1 MAAPR
6 AGSSSGF
13 ANGDGPFILV
23 RDSIVSKFNFKVLLL
38 LSSGHMAVDTFQG
51 ALPAV
56 LPFLKDNLNLSYT
69 MAGMILIMSNITSS
83 VIQPLFGLLSDKKE
97 KAFLLPLG
105 AFLAGAGFCL
115 LPLARNYGLVL
126 LLVAISGMGI
136 ACFHPEGF
144 KTARFFTGQKMATG
158 MSVFS
163 VGGNAGIALGPI
175 LALSIIHY
183 RGFSS
188 LGWMAVVP
196 LLFVTAIILFRRTVA
211 VQNSGTHSASKEK
224 IRSTKA
230 AYRALFIIICAIIM
244 RTWIMFGLM
253 TYIPFY
259 YINYLKGNPVF
270 AGKLVSLF
278 LIGGAVGTL
287 AGSPLADR
295 WGHRLWLRFSMLGT
309 ALLFPFILWLQ
320 GLALFAIVI
329 LFGLILI
336 STFSVTIVMGQN
348 LFPRNLGVTSGLLVG
363 FAIGAGGI
371 GVTLLGVIA
380 DHFGVPVA
388 MKCIGVLPVAGFLLT
403 MILRYPVDEQ
413 VKDKRSAVSD

>member
-1 MAAPR
+1 M
-6 AGSSSGF
+6 
-13 ANGDGPFILV
+13 V
-23 RDSIVSKFNFKVLLL
+23 
-38 LSSGHMAVDTFQG
+38 VDTFQG

-69 MAGMILIMSNITSS
+69 MAGMILIIANISSS
-83 VIQPLFGLLSDKKE
+83 VIQPFFGMLSDKKE

-136 ACFHPEGF
+136 ASYHPEGF
-144 KTARFFTGQKMATG
+144 KTARFFTGQRMATG

-163 VGGNAGIALGPI
+163 VGGNAGMALGPI

-188 LGWMAVVP
+188 LGWMAVLP
-196 LLFVTAIILFRRTVA
+196 AAFRDCDCPASPDRCCAELRDTFGSQG
-211 VQNSGTHSASKEK
+211 QNPGLQSGLPD
-224 IRSTKA
+224 
-230 AYRALFIIICAIIM
+230 ALRLSYALIII

-259 YINYLKGNPVF
+259 YINYLKGDPVF

-295 WGHRLWLRFSMLGT
+295 WGHLFWLRFSMLGC

-320 GLALFAIVI
+320 GFALLCDCYSIRTNPYFHFFRYCCHGTEPVSAQY
-329 LFGLILI
+329 G
-336 STFSVTIVMGQN
+336 S
-348 LFPRNLGVTSGLLVG
+348 R
-363 FAIGAGGI
+363 IGSAGR
-371 GVTLLGVIA
+371 
-380 DHFGVPVA
+380 
-388 MKCIGVLPVAGFLLT
+388 
-403 MILRYPVDEQ
+403 LRYRSRRNRGDPSGRHGGSFRGPCGDEVHRCAPCCGIPADYDPALSCRRTGQ
-413 VKDKRSAVSD
+413 RGTLSIAVHRTGRSPRTFDELRRSWNAL

>member
-1 MAAPR
+1 
-6 AGSSSGF
+6 
-13 ANGDGPFILV
+13 
-23 RDSIVSKFNFKVLLL
+23 
-38 LSSGHMAVDTFQG
+38 MAVDMFQG

-69 MAGMILIMSNITSS
+69 MTGMILIMSNMTSS

-105 AFLAGAGFCL
+105 AFLAGAGFWF
-115 LPLARNYGLVL
+115 LPLARNYSLVL
-126 LLVAISGMGI
+126 LLVAVSGMGI
-136 ACFHPEGF
+136 ACYHPEGF
-144 KTARFFTGQKMATG
+144 KTARFFTGKRMATG

-188 LGWMAVVP
+188 LGWIVVLP
-196 LLFVTAIILFRRTVA
+196 LIFVAAIILLRRTVA
-211 VQNSGTHSASKEK
+211 VPNSGTHSVPKAKTSGS
-224 IRSTKA
+224 RA
-230 AYRALFIIICAIIM
+230 AYRALSIIMCAIIM

-259 YINYLKGNPVF
+259 YINYLRGNPVF

-295 WGHRLWLRFSMLGT
+295 WGHRFWLRVSMLSS

-320 GLALFAIVI
+320 GPALFAIVT
-329 LFGLILI
+329 LLGLILI
-336 STFSVTIVMGQN
+336 STFSVTVVMGQN
-348 LFPRNLGVTSGLLVG
+348 LFPHNLGVVSGLLVG

-380 DHFGVPVA
+380 DHFGVPA
-388 MKCIGVLPVAGFLLT
+388 AIKCIGVLPVAGFLLT
-403 MILRYPVDEQ
+403 MILRYPVAGQ
-413 VKDKRSAVSD
+413 VKD

>member
-1 MAAPR
+1 MVPPK
-6 AGSSSGF
+6 AGSIFGF
-13 ANGDGPFILV
+13 ANGDGPLALA
-23 RDSIVSKFNFKVLLL
+23 RDSIVSRFNFKVLLL

-83 VIQPLFGLLSDKKE
+83 VIQPFFGLLSDKKE

-115 LPLARNYGLVL
+115 LPLTRNYGLVL

-144 KTARFFTGQKMATG
+144 KTARFFTGRRMATG

-163 VGGNAGIALGPI
+163 VGGNTGIALGPI
-175 LALSIIHY
+175 LALCLIHY
-183 RGFSS
+183 KGFSS
-188 LGWMAVVP
+188 LSWMAVLP
-196 LLFVTAIILFRRTVA
+196 LLFVTAIILLRRAVA
-211 VQNSGTHSASKEK
+211 VPNSGTHSALKAKTAS
-224 IRSTKA
+224 SKA
-230 AYRALFIIICAIIM
+230 AYWALFIIICAIIM

-295 WGHRLWLRFSMLGT
+295 WGHRFWLRFSMLSC

-336 STFSVTIVMGQN
+336 STFSVTVVMGQN
-348 LFPRNLGVTSGLLVG
+348 LFPHNLGVASGLLVG

-403 MILRYPVDEQ
+403 MILRYPVAEQ
-413 VKDKRSAVSD
+413 LKDKGSALSD

>member
-1 MAAPR
+1 MR
-6 AGSSSGF
+6 WYQYRQVT
-13 ANGDGPFILV
+13 LV
-23 RDSIVSKFNFKVLLL
+23 RDSIVGKFNLKVLLL
-38 LSSGHMAVDTFQG
+38 LSSGHMVVDTFQG

-69 MAGMILIMSNITSS
+69 MTGVILIVANITSS
-83 VIQPLFGLLSDKKE
+83 IIQPIFGLLSDKKE

-115 LPLARNYGLVL
+115 LPLAEKYSLVL
-126 LLVAISGMGI
+126 LLVAVSGMGI
-136 ACFHPEGF
+136 ACYHPEGF
-144 KTARFFTGQKMATG
+144 KTARFFTGVRMATG

-188 LGWMAVVP
+188 LTWMALLP
-196 LLFVTAIILFRRTVA
+196 LIFVAAIIVLRHTVA
-211 VQNSGTHSASKEK
+211 VPKSGTGSASKEK
-224 IRSTKA
+224 AGTPKA
-230 AYRALFIIICAIIM
+230 AHMALFIIICAVIM

-259 YINYLKGNPVF
+259 YINYLKGDPIF

-295 WGHRLWLRFSMLGT
+295 WGHRFWLRFSMLSC
-309 ALLFPFILWLQ
+309 ALLFPFMLWLQ
-320 GLALFAIVI
+320 GFALFACVT

-336 STFSVTIVMGQN
+336 STFSVTVIMGQN
-348 LFPRNLGVTSGLLVG
+348 LFPEQSGSRVRP
-363 FAIGAGGI
+363 AGRVRRQGRR
-371 GVTLLGVIA
+371 
-380 DHFGVPVA
+380 DWRHP
-388 MKCIGVLPVAGFLLT
+388 AGCYGGT
-403 MILRYPVDEQ
+403 ISGSPSQ
-413 VKDKRSAVSD
+413 